1 MTTINSQSYW
11 DDRFAT
17 DWESCEGREQSRFFA
32 QLAIEYLPAWF
43 KRAVAAEGMAIC
55 DWGCAEGDGTDI
67 LATSFGREKVTGV
80 DFSEIAIQRAR
91 ELHSDLEFKKEDWLS
106 DEVEN
111 QQYDVVFSSNT
122 LEHFYRP
129 NEILEKLGQFAKKM
143 IVLALPY
150 REFERIEEH
159 HHTFL
164 AENLPLFADRS
175 LILLHAKVIDCE
187 KLSPTYWEGQQIILV
202 YARGDWAQS
211 LGLSLS
217 NITLE
222 DVESGEK
229 DSKIASLNQVLAERD
244 AQLAR
249 LADASFEAEVDESQ
263 VPPVS
268 PHQPPGMETAD
279 RYLAQISSL
288 NLILT
293 ERDQQMSSLGRA
305 LDERDAQ
312 LASLDLAVTERA
324 AAVELLETIRKSRS
338 WRLTQPLRLMAR
350 TIRHGLLADDRRRLI
365 KRLRAVYQTLPLS
378 SSAKKALRWLYY
390 KIFGDPYSRVR
401 RQVLSATRFQP
412 QSIRPA
418 IQETGVPDYIFWG
431 VIDWHFRHQRPQQ
444 MAQALA
450 ARGRRVFY
458 VSVCL
463 EDDERAGFDAEP
475 LSADARLFQIKLYA
489 KGAPVIYSSAPGLDT
504 VGQLRRSIG
513 ELLKWADCRS
523 IISLVQHPFWYDI
536 ASVLPDS
543 RIVYD
548 CMDHHEGFGN
558 NATAILSLE
567 RELLRNAD
575 LTVTTSDWL
584 NQTIAEHTSRRALIR
599 NAGDFEHFA
608 HKPATIYRDPRGR
621 QIIGYYGAIADWFDQ
636 DLVEAVAERFPECC
650 VLLIGD
656 DSANAKARLG
666 KFPNVKFVGE
676 VPYAELPHH
685 LHSFDV
691 CLLPFKVIPLTLA
704 TNPVKVYEYLSAGKP
719 VVTVDLP
726 EMKQFGG
733 LLRVA
738 TSTEGFL
745 SAIVDVLNNS
755 ETTLEVGQR
764 QIFAKEQTWIHRAD
778 ALIAHAELTSADPKT
793 SVVVV
798 TYNNLDFTRA
808 CLASLDEFTNY
819 SHLEVIVVDNASTDG
834 SEKFLSEWVNA
845 APNRQLILNGD
856 NRGFAA
862 ANNQGLAIASGAY
875 LVLLNNDTYVTPGWC
890 RTLLKHLQ
898 RDSSI
903 GLIGPVT
910 NNIGNEAKI
919 NISYGNMGDMLE
931 LSARFTRSHIGRTFP
946 LRTAAFFC
954 VMMPCEVYERVGPLD
969 ESFGRGFFEDD
980 DYCRR
985 IEQLG
990 LRVVCAE
997 DVFVHHHLSASFSKL
1012 RSQERQAL
1020 FEQNQAIYE
1029 AKWGKWVPHAHG
1041 TRDAYITSEVS
1052 RGVQHV
1058 AGRCNVCGK
1067 DSRFFYTDVALWRE
1081 SLACEHCLTTSRY
1094 RSIARGI
1101 LRAIGE
1107 LTGINSLN
1115 LAALPRK
1122 DVPRK
1127 LRIYDTQPPFYYE
1140 PCAYPIPDLMKA
1152 TGWIDVELSQYKPK
1166 VPLGEKII
1174 MGVTNQNL
1182 ERLTFDSASLDVVI
1196 TSDVM
1201 EHVRL
1206 DDRAHQ
1212 EIHRVLRMGG
1222 IYIFTVP
1229 HDRAWEDTL
1238 LRVQITDPDDASKD
1252 VHLLE
1257 PEYHGDTNSDEG
1269 RGVLSYRVYGRDLED
1284 FLTKV
1289 GFEVEYSKEDIYA
1302 NGILNTELYYCR
1314 KVF

>member
-1 MTTINSQSYW
+1 MTTINSKSYW

-32 QLAIEYLPAWF
+32 QLAIEHLPSWF
-43 KRAVAAEGMAIC
+43 GRAVAAGKMSIC

-67 LATSFGREKVTGV
+67 LGTFFGREKVTGV
-80 DFSEIAIQRAR
+80 DFSETAIKKAR
-91 ELHSDLEFKKEDWLS
+91 ELYSDLEFKQEDWLS
-106 DEVEN
+106 DYTQN
-111 QQYDVVFSSNT
+111 KQYDVVFSSNT

-129 NEILEKLGQFAKKM
+129 NEILEKLGQFTKKM

-159 HHTFL
+159 HYTFL

-202 YARGDWAQS
+202 YIRGDWARS
-211 LGLSLS
+211 LGLTLS
-217 NITLE
+217 DMTLE
-222 DVESGEK
+222 ATESGAK

-244 AQLAR
+244 AQIAR
-249 LADASFEAEVDESQ
+249 LADASLEVEADKPPAS
-263 VPPVS
+263 PVS
-268 PHQPPGMETAD
+268 PYQSPGRQTLD
-279 RYLAQISSL
+279 QYLAQISSL
-288 NLILT
+288 NQILA
-293 ERDQQMSSLGRA
+293 ERDQQISSLGKAVR
-305 LDERDAQ
+305 EREAQ
-312 LASLDLAVTERA
+312 LANLDLAVAQRDA
-324 AAVELLETIRKSRS
+324 AAEFLETIRKSHS
-338 WRLTQPLRLMAR
+338 WRLTRPLRLAAR
-350 TIRHGLLADDRRRLI
+350 IVRHGLLADDRRRLI
-365 KRLRAVYQTLPLS
+365 QGLRAVYSRLPLS
-378 SSAKKALRWLYY
+378 SSVKKALRWFYY

-401 RQVLSATRFQP
+401 RQVLSVSRFQP
-412 QSIRPA
+412 LSIRPV
-418 IQETGVPDYIFWG
+418 IQEPGVPDYIIWG

-463 EDDERAGFDAEP
+463 EDDERAGFDGEP
-475 LSADARLFQIKLYA
+475 LSADARLFQVKLYA
-489 KGAPVIYSSAPGLDT
+489 KGAPVIYSTAPGLDT
-504 VGQLRRSIG
+504 VGQLRCSIG
-513 ELLKWADCRS
+513 EVLKWADCRS

-558 NATAILSLE
+558 NAAAILSLE
-567 RELLRNAD
+567 RDLLRNAE
-575 LTVTTSDWL
+575 LTVTTSEWL
-584 NQTIAEHTSRRALIR
+584 DHIIAEHTARRALIR
-599 NAGDFEHFA
+599 NAGDYEHFA
-608 HKPATIYRDPRGR
+608 HKPAIIYRDPQGR
-621 QIIGYYGAIADWFDQ
+621 HVVGYYGAIADWFDQ
-636 DLVEAVAERFPECC
+636 DLVAAVAERFPECC
-650 VLLIGD
+650 VLLVGAD
-656 DSANAKARLG
+656 TANAKARLG

-676 VPYAELPHH
+676 VPYAELPHY

-691 CLLPFKVIPLTLA
+691 CMLPFKVIPLTLA
-704 TNPVKVYEYLSAGKP
+704 TNPVKVYEYLSAGKA

-726 EMKQFGG
+726 EMKQFGS

-738 TSTEGFL
+738 TSTEDFL
-745 SAIVDVLNNS
+745 SAITAVLNTS
-755 ETTLEVGQR
+755 ETTVEVSHR
-764 QIFAKEQTWIHRAD
+764 QIFAKEQTWTHRAD
-778 ALIAHAELTSADPKT
+778 ALIAHAELTSADPKI

-808 CLASLDEFTNY
+808 CLTSLDEFTNY
-819 SHLEVIVVDNASTDG
+819 SHLEIIVVDNASTDG
-834 SEKFLSEWVNA
+834 SEQFLSEWVNA
-845 APNRQLILNGD
+845 APGRQLILNGD

-898 RDSSI
+898 RDPSI

-919 NISYGNMGDMLE
+919 NISYANMGDMLE
-931 LSARFTRSHIGRTFP
+931 SSARFTRSHIGRTFP

-954 VMMPCEVYERVGPLD
+954 VMMSREVYERVGPLD

-1029 AKWGKWVPHAHG
+1029 AKWGKWVPHAYG
-1041 TRDAYITSEVS
+1041 SKDPDVTEVFQGI
-1052 RGVQHV
+1052 RHV
-1058 AGRCNVCGK
+1058 TGRCNVCGN
-1067 DSRFFYTDVALWRE
+1067 DTRFFYTDVALWRE
-1081 SLACEHCLTTSRY
+1081 SLTCEHCLTTSRY

-1122 DVPRK
+1122 DVPHK

-1140 PCAYPIPDLMKA
+1140 PCAYPIPDLIKA

-1166 VPLGEKII
+1166 VPLGEKITV
-1174 MGVTNQNL
+1174 GVTNQNL
-1182 ERLTFDSASLDVVI
+1182 ERLTFGSASLDVVI

-1206 DDRAHQ
+1206 DDQAHR
-1212 EIHRVLRMGG
+1212 EIYRVLKPGG

-1229 HDRAWEDTL
+1229 HNRAWDETL
-1238 LRVQITDPDDASKD
+1238 VRVQITDPNDASKD

-1269 RGVLSYRVYGRDLED
+1269 GGVLSYRVYGRDLED
-1284 FLTKV
+1284 VLTKM
-1289 GFEVEYSKEDIYA
+1289 GFKVEYFKEDIYD